1 MDKRQIDKIAIE
13 IMNILKRSNCEYQD
27 AVNILGVVNAKAHNT
42 LVAKDTK
49 KRGGERWIF
58 QY

>member
-13 IMNILKRSNCEYQD
+13 IMNILKRNNCEYQD
-27 AVNILGVVNAKAHNT
+27 AVNILGAVNAKAHNT

-49 KRGGERWIF
+49 KRGGER
-58 QY
+58 